1 MSTKR
6 TRNKEGINKEC
17 TPFRN
22 SLLTPILDIV
32 VVTTA
37 TSTPYLAIHIN
48 RRVRTRRRGYYRR
61 LASIDISMAS
71 ERILEGDSLGKCDSP
86 PSEDLNITDLA
97 VDCAKLFTRALDY
110 INTTDEAPRL
120 KGPLEELQRRF
131 CDWATY
137 LGVSENTVID
147 RILRI
152 GYRDLFLLALDMLRF
167 NILHCR

>member
-1 MSTKR
+1 
-6 TRNKEGINKEC
+6 
-17 TPFRN
+17 
-22 SLLTPILDIV
+22 
-32 VVTTA
+32 
-37 TSTPYLAIHIN
+37 
-48 RRVRTRRRGYYRR
+48 
-61 LASIDISMAS
+61 MAS

-167 NILHCR
+167 NILHFLPPEETSFDGQSSDDPDDSDSGDVDSHKIAFEGIHDAICHLNRFAMSIRLSY